1 MSRKLFILFLMVGMQ
16 NILAQKTV
24 GQNTL
29 PSFSL
34 VERSG
39 KVIIGWTN
47 PNPELRQIIIQ
58 RSTDSSKGFRS
69 IISMPDPTAFTN
81 GYVDKPI
88 DALIYYYRIFC
99 TMPGGRYFFTEAK
112 KPIKEIIKETPKPVL
127 QEVKAVQ
134 KNEIVAEVQV
144 QTEIQPR
151 QMNGEKVYVT
161 NPSSKIDDPGK
172 LEKIIRKD
180 SVLNQQIYEPSG
192 FIYTNI
198 EGNLIVVLP
207 EPLKRHFSLY
217 VYQED
222 GTPIFNMKNI
232 KESKLLI
239 DRSNFIHSGW
249 FKYEL
254 FDGQKSKEKNKFFI
268 PAEGK

>member
-1 MSRKLFILFLMVGMQ
+1 MCSKLFILFLLIGLQ
-16 NILAQKTV
+16 NIFSQESV
-24 GQNTL
+24 GQNAL

-39 KVIIGWTN
+39 KVIIGWIN
-47 PNPELRQIIIQ
+47 SNPELRQIIIQ

-69 IISMPDPTAFTN
+69 IISMPDPTAITN

-88 DALIYYYRIFC
+88 DALSYYYRIFC

-112 KPIKEIIKETPKPVL
+112 KPTKEIIIETPKQVSK
-127 QEVKAVQ
+127 ETKAVY
-134 KNEIVAEVQV
+134 KNENAPEGQV

-151 QMNGEKVYVT
+151 QMNGEKVYAA

-172 LEKIIRKD
+172 LDKTIRKD

-198 EGNLIVVLP
+198 EGNLIIILP

-217 VYQED
+217 VYKED

-239 DRSNFIHSGW
+239 DRSNFIYSGW

-254 FDGQKSKEKNKFFI
+254 FDGQKLREKNKFFI
-268 PAEGK
+268 SAEGK

>member
-1 MSRKLFILFLMVGMQ
+1 MRRKLFTLFFLIGLC
-16 NILAQKTV
+16 NIFAQKSIA
-24 GQNTL
+24 QNTL

-34 VERSG
+34 IERSG

-69 IISMPDPTAFTN
+69 IVSMLDPAAFTN

-88 DALIYYYRIFC
+88 DPLSYYYRIFC

-112 KPIKEIIKETPKPVL
+112 KPIKEIVIETPKPVL
-127 QEVKAVQ
+127 QEIKAVQ
-134 KNEIVAEVQV
+134 KNEIAIESQVPTEVQL
-144 QTEIQPR
+144 R

-161 NPSSKIDDPGK
+161 NPSSKIDDPGRV
-172 LEKIIRKD
+172 EKIIKKD
-180 SVLNQQIYEPSG
+180 SLLNQPFFEPSA
-192 FIYTNI
+192 FIYTNT
-198 EGNLIVVLP
+198 EGNLIIVLP

-232 KESKLLI
+232 KEPKLLI

>member
-1 MSRKLFILFLMVGMQ
+1 MRKKLFILFFLIGLNNMFV
-16 NILAQKTV
+16 QKTIA
-24 GQNTL
+24 QNTL

-69 IISMPDPTAFTN
+69 IVSMPDPTAFTN

-88 DALIYYYRIFC
+88 DTLSYYYRIFC

-112 KPIKEIIKETPKPVL
+112 KPLKEIIKETPKPVL
-127 QEVKAVQ
+127 QEIKAVQ
-134 KNEIVAEVQV
+134 KNEISVEILVP
-144 QTEIQPR
+144 TEIQLR
-151 QMNGEKVYVT
+151 QMNGEKVYFT
-161 NPSSKIDDPGK
+161 DPSSKIDDPGR

-180 SVLNQQIYEPSG
+180 SVLNQQFFEPSA

-198 EGNLIVVLP
+198 EGNLIIVLP
-207 EPLKRHFSLY
+207 EPQKRHFSLY
-217 VYQED
+217 VYQVD

-232 KESKLLI
+232 MEPKLLI

-254 FDGQKSKEKNKFFI
+254 FEGQKSKEKNKFFI